1 MDPILAPTHAP
12 SQAARSGDSPS
23 LGIPRTDEPTRHTER
38 TILDLLRGRYS
49 NINYGNGG
57 RWSIAEHVRS
67 AAGFDA
73 TRTAD
78 FVALDMWP
86 SKGLE
91 LHGHEVKVSRSDWLH
106 ELAQPEKCQAVR
118 QYCNRWWLV
127 VSDRAIVRNDL
138 PDGWGLMAPGRDGQ
152 LRVYVTAPTLHPVE
166 PPRTFWVALTRA
178 VAKTAAREVAA

>member
-1 MDPILAPTHAP
+1 MARITLDPEPLVEVVPQLARP
-12 SQAARSGDSPS
+12 
-23 LGIPRTDEPTRHTER
+23 TER
-38 TILDLLRGRYS
+38 SMLDLLRVRYS
-49 NINYGNGG
+49 NILYGNGG
-57 RWSIAEHVRS
+57 RWSVAEHVRS

-78 FVALDMWP
+78 FVAIDMWP

-91 LHGHEVKVSRSDWLH
+91 IHGHEVKVSRSDWLH

-118 QYCNRWWLV
+118 QYCDRWWLV
-127 VSDRAIVRNDL
+127 VSDRSIVRGDL

-152 LRVYVTAPTLHPVE
+152 LRAYVAAPKLEATQ

-178 VAKTAAREVAA
+178 VAKTAAREAVSRG